1 MNGLKIQWIRT
12 PISVNVPIS
21 FPISFSN
28 NDYILMAQTQS
39 STSSYANGFI
49 GGDYNRQSDHR
60 TFYTDNSYHSYT
72 GYYQF
77 IAIGY

>member
-1 MNGLKIQWIRT
+1 M
-12 PISVNVPIS
+12 S
-21 FPISFSN
+21 
-28 NDYILMAQTQS
+28 QTQS

-60 TFYTDNSYHSYT
+60 TFYTDNSYHTYT